1 MNQPRLV
8 FLCLNSPNKCNQAN
22 YNKQVSTFLYT
33 FAAFQTD
40 DRKDFMN
47 YSGKKASFYTLGCK
61 LNFSETSSIARRF
74 EEVGFER
81 VEFDEKA
88 DVVVINSCSVTA
100 EGDKKTRNIIRQAV
114 RKNPAGMVV
123 VTGCYAQLQPDTIQ
137 KIEGVDLIVGSAEKL
152 NIPEYLGNLSKKEL
166 TEVHI
171 HKPKEIKNYFHA
183 YSFGDRTRSFLKV
196 QDGCDY
202 YCTYCTIPFA
212 RGRSRN
218 DSISNTVAEAR
229 EIAGK
234 GTLEIILTGVNIG
247 DFGKST
253 NEDFIDLLRELDQV
267 EELKRIRISSV
278 EPNLLTDEIIEF
290 AAKSKRI
297 MPHFHLPLQSGSNDV
312 LALMK
317 RKYKREVFESR
328 VAKIKKE
335 LPHAF
340 IGVDVIAGTNGETDD
355 FFRDSYRFIADLDV
369 SQLHAFPYSERPGT
383 KALEIKPVVPVDE
396 RKHRTQRLI
405 ALSDRKT
412 EYFYTQNLGTIH
424 KVLFEESKD
433 KKTISGFTDNYI
445 RVETEYHE
453 KMENQIVSVKLE
465 NILPNGNVWGT
476 VIA

>member
-1 MNQPRLV
+1 M
-8 FLCLNSPNKCNQAN
+8 
-22 YNKQVSTFLYT
+22 
-33 FAAFQTD
+33 D
-40 DRKDFMN
+40 

-74 EEVGFER
+74 EESGFDRVDFSER
-81 VEFDEKA
+81 A

-114 RKNPAGMVV
+114 RKNPEAMVV
-123 VTGCYAQLQPDTIQ
+123 VTGCYAQLQPDAIQ
-137 KIEGVDLIVGSAEKL
+137 HIQGVDLIVGSAEKL
-152 NIPEYLGNLSKKEL
+152 NIPEYLGNLSKNAQPAI
-166 TEVHI
+166 HI
-171 HKPKEIKNYFHA
+171 QRPMEIRNFFHA

-202 YCTYCTIPFA
+202 YCTYCTIPYA

-218 DSISNTVAEAR
+218 DSISNTVTVARQIAER
-229 EIAGK
+229 

-267 EELKRIRISSV
+267 ETLHRIRISSV
-278 EPNLLTDEIIEF
+278 EPDLLTDEIIEF
-290 AAKSKRI
+290 AAHSKRI

-340 IGVDVIAGTNGETDD
+340 IGVDVIAGTNGETDE

-383 KALEIKPVVPVDE
+383 KALELKPVVPVDE
-396 RKHRTQRLI
+396 RKQRTQRLI
-405 ALSDRKT
+405 SLSDRKT
-412 EYFYTQNLGTIH
+412 EYFYCQHLGAVRE
-424 KVLFEESKD
+424 VLFEEQKD

-445 RVETEYHE
+445 RVETAYQSEL
-453 KMENQIVSVKLE
+453 ENRIVLVKLE
-465 NILPNGNVWGT
+465 NILPNGNVQGS
-476 VIA
+476 VVV

>member
-1 MNQPRLV
+1 MIYYL
-8 FLCLNSPNKCNQAN
+8 
-22 YNKQVSTFLYT
+22 
-33 FAAFQTD
+33 
-40 DRKDFMN
+40 
-47 YSGKKASFYTLGCK
+47 GKKASFYTLGCK

-81 VEFDEKA
+81 IDFSEKA

-114 RKNPAGMVV
+114 RRNPGSLIV
-123 VTGCYAQLQPDTIQ
+123 VTGCYAQLQPEVIQ
-137 KIEGVDLIVGSAEKL
+137 KIEGVDLVLGSAEKL
-152 NIPEYLGNLSKKEL
+152 NITEYLGNLDKKEQ

-171 HKPKEIKNYFHA
+171 QQSKQIKDYFHA

-218 DSISNTVAEAR
+218 DSISNTIAEAR
-229 EIAGK
+229 EIVAK
-234 GTLEIILTGVNIG
+234 GTLEVILTGVNIG

-253 NEDFIDLLRELDQV
+253 SEEFIDLLKELDKV
-267 EELKRIRISSV
+267 ENLQRIRISSV

-290 AAKSKRI
+290 VAQSNHI

-335 LPHAF
+335 IPTAF
-340 IGVDVIAGTNGETDD
+340 IGVDVIAGTNGETDEL
-355 FFRDSYRFIADLDV
+355 FRDSYRFIADLDV
-369 SQLHAFPYSERPGT
+369 TQLHAFPYSERPGT
-383 KALEIKPVVPVDE
+383 KALEIKPVIPVDE
-396 RKHRTQRLI
+396 RKQRTQRLI
-405 ALSDRKT
+405 ALSERKT
-412 EYFYTQNLGTIH
+412 AYFYSQNLGAVR
-424 KVLFEESKD
+424 KVLFEEQKD
-433 KKTISGFTDNYI
+433 KKILSGFTDNYI
-445 RVETEYHE
+445 RVETDYKEE
-453 KMENQIVSVKLE
+453 LENKIVAVKLE
-465 NILPNGNVWGT
+465 SILPNGNVWAK
-476 VIA
+476 VE

>member
-1 MNQPRLV
+1 MELFIAY
-8 FLCLNSPNKCNQAN
+8 FL
-22 YNKQVSTFLYT
+22 FLRPDY
-33 FAAFQTD
+33 QMMERILID
-40 DRKDFMN
+40 

-74 EEVGFER
+74 EELGFER
-81 VEFDEKA
+81 VEFDEPA
-88 DVVVINSCSVTA
+88 DAVVINSCSVTA

-114 RKNPAGMVV
+114 RKNPGALIV
-123 VTGCYAQLQPDTIQ
+123 VTGCYAQLQPETIQ
-137 KIEGVDLIVGSAEKL
+137 KIDGVDLIIGSSEKQ
-152 NIPEYLGNLSKKEL
+152 NITDYLGNLKKKEQ
-166 TEVHI
+166 TEIFI
-171 HKPKEIKNYFHA
+171 HKPKEIRNYFHA

-218 DSISNTVAEAR
+218 DSIANTVAEAR
-229 EIAGK
+229 EIVEK
-234 GTLEIILTGVNIG
+234 GTMEIILTGVNIG

-253 NEDFIDLLRELDQV
+253 GEEFIDLLRELDKI
-267 EELKRIRISSV
+267 ENLHRIRISSV

-290 AAKSKRI
+290 AAQSQRI

-335 LPHAF
+335 IPHAF
-340 IGVDVIAGTNGETDD
+340 IGVDVIAGTNGETDE

-383 KALEIKPVVPVDE
+383 KALEIKPVIPMDE
-396 RKHRTQRLI
+396 RKQRTQRLI
-405 ALSDRKT
+405 GLSDRKT
-412 EYFYTQNLGTIH
+412 DYFYRQHLRTVRE
-424 KVLFEESKD
+424 VLFEEQKN
-433 KKTISGFTDNYI
+433 KKSISGFTDNYI
-445 RVETEYHE
+445 RVETEYRE
-453 KMENQIVSVKLE
+453 GMENRIIPVKLE
-465 NILPNGNVWGT
+465 NILPDGNIWGN
-476 VIA
+476 ILA

>member
-1 MNQPRLV
+1 MV
-8 FLCLNSPNKCNQAN
+8 YYF
-22 YNKQVSTFLYT
+22 
-33 FAAFQTD
+33 
-40 DRKDFMN
+40 
-47 YSGKKASFYTLGCK
+47 GKKASFYTLGCK

-74 EEVGFER
+74 EDIGFER
-81 VEFDEKA
+81 IDFTEKA

-114 RKNPAGMVV
+114 RKNPDALIV
-123 VTGCYAQLQPDTIQ
+123 VTGCYAQLQPEVIQ
-137 KIEGVDLIVGSAEKL
+137 KIEGVDLVLGSAEKL
-152 NIPEYLGNLSKKEL
+152 NITEYLGNLDKKEQ

-171 HKPKEIKNYFHA
+171 QQSKQIKDYFHA

-218 DSISNTVAEAR
+218 DSISNTIAEAR
-229 EIAGK
+229 KIVAK
-234 GTLEIILTGVNIG
+234 GTLEVILTGVNIG

-253 NEDFIDLLRELDQV
+253 GEHFIDLLRELDKV
-267 EELKRIRISSV
+267 DGLERIRISSV

-290 AAKSKRI
+290 VAQSDHI

-312 LALMK
+312 LSLMK

-335 LPHAF
+335 LPSAF
-340 IGVDVIAGTNGETDD
+340 IGVDVIAGTNGETDEY
-355 FFRDSYRFIADLDV
+355 FRDSYRFIADLDV
-369 SQLHAFPYSERPGT
+369 TQLHAFPYSERPGT

-396 RKHRTQRLI
+396 RKQRTQRLI
-405 ALSDRKT
+405 ALSERKT
-412 EYFYTQNLGTIH
+412 AYFYNENLGSIR
-424 KVLFEESKD
+424 KVLFEEQKD

-445 RVETEYHE
+445 KVETDYREDL
-453 KMENQIVSVKLE
+453 ENKIVVVKLGQ
-465 NILPNGNVWGT
+465 ILPNGNVWASL
-476 VIA
+476 V

>member
-1 MNQPRLV
+1 
-8 FLCLNSPNKCNQAN
+8 
-22 YNKQVSTFLYT
+22 
-33 FAAFQTD
+33 
-40 DRKDFMN
+40 MN

-100 EGDKKTRNIIRQAV
+100 EGDKKTRNIIRQAI
-114 RKNPAGMVV
+114 RKNPGGIIV
-123 VTGCYAQLQPDTIQ
+123 VTGCYAQLQPETIV
-137 KIEGVDLIVGSAEKL
+137 KIEGVDLVVGSSEKL
-152 NIPEYLGNLSKKEL
+152 NIPEYLGNLTKKE
-166 TEVHI
+166 TPEIHI

-218 DSISNTVAEAR
+218 DSIANTVAEAR
-229 EIAGK
+229 EIVDK

-253 NEDFIDLLRELDQV
+253 GEDFIDLLRGLDQI
-267 EELKRIRISSV
+267 ENLKRVRISSV

-290 AAKSKRI
+290 AARSQRI
-297 MPHFHLPLQSGSNDV
+297 MPHFHLPLQSGSNEV

-317 RKYKREVFESR
+317 RKYQREVFESR
-328 VAKIKKE
+328 VAKIKME
-335 LPHAF
+335 IPHAF
-340 IGVDVIAGTNGETDD
+340 IGVDVIAGTNGETDE

-396 RKHRTQRLI
+396 RKQRTQRLI
-405 ALSDRKT
+405 SLSNRKT
-412 EYFYTQNLGTIH
+412 ENFYHEHLGTIRE
-424 KVLFEESKD
+424 VLFEETKD
-433 KKTISGFTDNYI
+433 KKSISGFTDNYI
-445 RVETEYHE
+445 RVETAYIEGL
-453 KMENQIVSVKLE
+453 ENCIKKVKLE
-465 NILPNGNVWGT
+465 NILPDGNVFGK
-476 VIA
+476 VV

>member
-1 MNQPRLV
+1 MCLCGQQLTF
-8 FLCLNSPNKCNQAN
+8 FL
-22 YNKQVSTFLYT
+22 FLRPDYQMMGKT
-33 FAAFQTD
+33 L
-40 DRKDFMN
+40 ME

-74 EEVGFER
+74 EELGFER
-81 VEFDEKA
+81 VEFAENA
-88 DVVVINSCSVTA
+88 DTVVINSCSVTA
-100 EGDKKTRNIIRQAV
+100 EGDKKTRNIIRQAI
-114 RKNPAGMVV
+114 RKNPEAMII
-123 VTGCYAQLQPDTIQ
+123 VTGCYAQLQPETIQ
-137 KIEGVDLIVGSAEKL
+137 KIDGVDLIIGSSEKQ
-152 NIPEYLGNLSKKEL
+152 NITDYLGNLSKKEQ
-166 TEVHI
+166 TEIHI
-171 HKPKEIKNYFHA
+171 HKPKEIRNYFHA
-183 YSFGDRTRSFLKV
+183 YSYGDRTRSFLKV

-202 YCTYCTIPFA
+202 YCTYCTIPLA

-218 DSISNTVAEAR
+218 DSIANTVAEAR
-229 EIAGK
+229 EIAAK

-253 NEDFIDLLRELDQV
+253 GEEFIDLLRELDKI

-290 AAKSKRI
+290 AAQSQRI

-340 IGVDVIAGTNGETDD
+340 IGVDVIAGTNGETDE

-396 RKHRTQRLI
+396 RKQRTQRLI
-405 ALSDRKT
+405 GLSDRKT
-412 EYFYTQNLGTIH
+412 EDFYRQHLGAIH
-424 KVLFEESKD
+424 PVLFEEQKD

-445 RVETEYHE
+445 RVETEYRE
-453 KMENQIVSVKLE
+453 GMENQIVQVKLE
-465 NILPNGNVWGT
+465 NILPNGNVWGF

>member
-1 MNQPRLV
+1 ME
-8 FLCLNSPNKCNQAN
+8 
-22 YNKQVSTFLYT
+22 
-33 FAAFQTD
+33 
-40 DRKDFMN
+40 

-74 EEVGFER
+74 EELGFER
-81 VEFDEKA
+81 VEFTENA
-88 DVVVINSCSVTA
+88 DTVVINSCSVTA

-114 RKNPAGMVV
+114 RKNPDALII
-123 VTGCYAQLQPDTIQ
+123 VTGCYAQLQPETIE
-137 KIEGVDLIVGSAEKL
+137 KIDGVDLIIGSSEKQ
-152 NIPEYLGNLSKKEL
+152 NITDYLGNLSKKEQ
-166 TEVHI
+166 TEIYI
-171 HKPKEIKNYFHA
+171 HKPKEIRNYFHA
-183 YSFGDRTRSFLKV
+183 YSYGDRTRSFLKV

-218 DSISNTVAEAR
+218 DSIANTVAEAR
-229 EIAGK
+229 EIAAK

-253 NEDFIDLLRELDQV
+253 GEEFIDLLRELDKI

-290 AAKSKRI
+290 AAQSQRI

-396 RKHRTQRLI
+396 RKQRTQRLI
-405 ALSDRKT
+405 GLSDRKT
-412 EYFYTQNLGTIH
+412 EDFYRQHLGTIRP
-424 KVLFEESKD
+424 VLFEEQKD
-433 KKTISGFTDNYI
+433 KKSISGFTDNYI
-445 RVETEYHE
+445 RVETSFKEG
-453 KMENQIVSVKLE
+453 MENQIIEVKLE

-476 VIA
+476 VTA

>member
-1 MNQPRLV
+1 MR
-8 FLCLNSPNKCNQAN
+8 
-22 YNKQVSTFLYT
+22 
-33 FAAFQTD
+33 
-40 DRKDFMN
+40 
-47 YSGKKASFYTLGCK
+47 YSGKRASFYTLGCK

-74 EEVGFER
+74 GEFGFER
-81 VEFDEKA
+81 VEFGDEA

-114 RKNPAGMVV
+114 KKNPEAVVV

-137 KIEGVDLIVGSAEKL
+137 KIDGVDLVVGSSEKM
-152 NIPEYLGNLSKKEL
+152 NIPEYLGDLAKKEQ
-166 TEVHI
+166 TEVHL
-171 HKPKEIKNYFHA
+171 HQAKEIKNYFHA

-218 DSISNTVAEAR
+218 DSIQNTVAEAR
-229 EIAGK
+229 EIVGK

-253 NEDFIDLLRELDQV
+253 GEEFIDLLRELDQI
-267 EELKRIRISSV
+267 ENLKRIRISSV

-290 AAKSKRI
+290 AAGSQRI

-312 LALMK
+312 LSLMK

-340 IGVDVIAGTNGETDD
+340 IGVDVIAGTNGETED

-369 SQLHAFPYSERPGT
+369 TQLHAFPYSERPGT
-383 KALEIKPVVPVDE
+383 KALEIKPVVPVEE
-396 RKHRTQRLI
+396 RKQRTQRLI
-405 ALSDRKT
+405 GLSDRKT
-412 EYFYTQNLGTIH
+412 ENFYRQNLGSVRE
-424 KVLFEESKD
+424 VLFEESKD
-433 KKTISGFTDNYI
+433 KKTVSGFTDNYV
-445 RVETEYHE
+445 RVEVPYHPD
-453 KMENQIVSVKLE
+453 LE
-465 NILPNGNVWGT
+465 NRIASVRLLEISANGN
-476 VIA
+476 IAGEIMYND

>member
-1 MNQPRLV
+1 MRPD
-8 FLCLNSPNKCNQAN
+8 
-22 YNKQVSTFLYT
+22 
-33 FAAFQTD
+33 FQMMG
-40 DRKDFMN
+40 KILME

-61 LNFSETSSIARRF
+61 LNFSETSSIARHF
-74 EEVGFER
+74 EELGFDR
-81 VEFDEKA
+81 VEFSENA
-88 DVVVINSCSVTA
+88 DAVVINSCSVTA
-100 EGDKKTRNIIRQAV
+100 EGDKKTRNIIRQAI
-114 RKNPAGMVV
+114 RKNPDALIV
-123 VTGCYAQLQPDTIQ
+123 VTGCYAQLQPETIE
-137 KIEGVDLIVGSAEKL
+137 KIEGVDLIIGSSEKQ
-152 NIPEYLGNLSKKEL
+152 NITDYIGNLSKKEQP
-166 TEVHI
+166 EIHV
-171 HKPKEIKNYFHA
+171 HKPKEIRNYFHA
-183 YSFGDRTRSFLKV
+183 YSYGDRTRSFLKV

-218 DSISNTVAEAR
+218 DTIANTAAEAR
-229 EIAGK
+229 EIVAK

-253 NEDFIDLLRELDQV
+253 GEEFIDLLRELDKI

-290 AAKSKRI
+290 AAQSQRI

-340 IGVDVIAGTNGETDD
+340 IGVDVIAGTNGETDE

-383 KALEIKPVVPVDE
+383 KALEIKPVIPVDE
-396 RKHRTQRLI
+396 RKQRTQRLI
-405 ALSDRKT
+405 SLSDRKT
-412 EYFYTQNLGTIH
+412 EDFYRKHLGTICE
-424 KVLFEESKD
+424 VLFEEEKD
-433 KKTISGFTDNYI
+433 KKTIAGFTDNYI
-445 RVETEYHE
+445 RVETPFQEG
-453 KMENQIVSVKLE
+453 MENQIVRIRLE
-465 NILPNGNVWGT
+465 NILPNGHVLGEVVN
-476 VIA
+476 

>member
-1 MNQPRLV
+1 MDY
-8 FLCLNSPNKCNQAN
+8 F
-22 YNKQVSTFLYT
+22 
-33 FAAFQTD
+33 
-40 DRKDFMN
+40 
-47 YSGKKASFYTLGCK
+47 GKKAAFYTLGCK

-74 EEVGFER
+74 EDIGFER
-81 VEFDEKA
+81 IDFSENA

-114 RKNPAGMVV
+114 RRNPDSLII
-123 VTGCYAQLQPDTIQ
+123 VTGCYAQLQPEVIQ
-137 KIEGVDLIVGSAEKL
+137 KIEGVDLIIGSGEKL
-152 NIPEYLGNLSKKEL
+152 NITEYLGNLIKKEQ
-166 TEVHI
+166 TEIHI
-171 HKPKEIKNYFHA
+171 QPPKEINNYFHA

-218 DSISNTVAEAR
+218 DSITNTVAQAR
-229 EIAGK
+229 EIVAK

-253 NEDFIDLLRELDQV
+253 GEEFIDLLKQLDKV
-267 EELKRIRISSV
+267 EDLQRIRISSV
-278 EPNLLTDEIIEF
+278 EPNLLTDEIIGF
-290 AAKSKRI
+290 VAQSKHI

-335 LPHAF
+335 IPSAF
-340 IGVDVIAGTNGETDD
+340 IGVDIIAGTNGETDE
-355 FFRDSYRFIADLDV
+355 FFSESYQFVADLDV

-383 KALEIKPVVPVDE
+383 KALEIKPIIPVE
-396 RKHRTQRLI
+396 KRKQRTQRLI

-412 EYFYTQNLGTIH
+412 LYFYTQNLGTVH
-424 KVLFEESKD
+424 EVLFEEQKD
-433 KKTISGFTDNYI
+433 KGTLSGYTDNYV
-445 RVETEYHE
+445 RVEIEYNEDLKNH
-453 KMENQIVSVKLE
+453 IVSVKLE
-465 NILPNGNVWGT
+465 NILPNGNVWGR
-476 VIA
+476 VEKA